1 MVPPSLSLLLLLAPL
16 PVSVLA
22 LQPEEAPVC
31 QATDKDDC
39 DDTCGLWFAAST
51 FDPNDFG
58 LYAGKARSA
67 NEHVAEPDILS
78 KCLLAVFRISFVQFL
93 GSCVDV
99 PVVLRLAPSY
109 FLMISYAY
117 TYLKN
122 STTLRRQL

>member
-51 FDPNDFG
+51 FDPNEFG

-78 KCLLAVFRISFVQFL
+78 KCLLAVFRLFNFL
-93 GSCVDV
+93 VLV
-99 PVVLRLAPSY
+99 LTFPVVLRLAPSW
-109 FLMISYAY
+109 FLMSSYAY
-117 TYLKN
+117 THFKN